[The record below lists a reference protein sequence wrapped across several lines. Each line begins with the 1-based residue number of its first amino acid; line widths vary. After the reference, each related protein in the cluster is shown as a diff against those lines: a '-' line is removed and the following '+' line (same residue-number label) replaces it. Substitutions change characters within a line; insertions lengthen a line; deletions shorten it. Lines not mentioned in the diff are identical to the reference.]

1 MPRCTKVAIF
11 DFTLRKSCHF
21 RFHASQK
28 LPFYEEHIGQAL
40 AKLHPHF
47 FCKSYK
53 ISILQKVINNF
64 KLQDT
69 TYRQLQ
75 DCTPLLFLCY

>member
-1 MPRCTKVAIF
+1 MPRCTKVAI
-11 DFTLRKSCHF
+11 LI
-21 RFHASQK
+21 FHASQK

-53 ISILQKVINNF
+53 NQYITKSYQQF
-64 KLQDT
+64 
-69 TYRQLQ
+69 
-75 DCTPLLFLCY
+75 